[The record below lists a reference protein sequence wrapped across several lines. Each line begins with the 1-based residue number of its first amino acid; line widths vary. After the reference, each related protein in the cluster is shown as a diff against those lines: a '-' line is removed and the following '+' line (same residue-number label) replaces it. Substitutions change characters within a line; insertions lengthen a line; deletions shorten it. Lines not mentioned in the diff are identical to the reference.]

1 MYQSLESL
9 SKTVTSPSHSSH
21 SDHQRFPTPLPKSR
35 VVVVVFE
42 MLINYSELQVFVC
55 WSCLRSAYYANAPKF
70 TSCFFVLPYLFQS
83 LGKFNWSLLHANLY
97 TNIPFGNYF
106 PNKMQSCLATIG
118 ELTDIKRQF
127 RSSITALDFFSKS
140 RRSDSYW
147 KKKIQMGS
155 DFPPRAP
162 TVGLILVWNDQYA
175 PNREWSRL
183 VCLEWWIFTQAF
195 INIFLVATI
204 QIYSQFFRL
213 SWNQLLV
220 YRQIHFIKVA
230 WSLYQQKMSML
241 IPYV

>member
-55 WSCLRSAYYANAPKF
+55 WSCLRSAHYANAPKF

-83 LGKFNWSLLHANLY
+83 LGMFNCSLLHANLY

-106 PNKMQSCLATIG
+106 PNQMQSCLATIG

-147 KKKIQMGS
+147 KKKR
-155 DFPPRAP
+155 FKW
-162 TVGLILVWNDQYA
+162 V
-175 PNREWSRL
+175 
-183 VCLEWWIFTQAF
+183 
-195 INIFLVATI
+195 
-204 QIYSQFFRL
+204 QISHPEL
-213 SWNQLLV
+213 LQL
-220 YRQIHFIKVA
+220 A
-230 WSLYQQKMSML
+230 
-241 IPYV
+241 